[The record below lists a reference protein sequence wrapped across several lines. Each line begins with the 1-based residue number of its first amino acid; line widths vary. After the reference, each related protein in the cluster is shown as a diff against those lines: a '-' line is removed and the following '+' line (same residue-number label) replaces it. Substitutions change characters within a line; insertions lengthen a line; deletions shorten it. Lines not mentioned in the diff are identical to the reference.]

1 MRVERLILAALLGL
15 TTSGVQAALY
25 KWVDEKGRI
34 QYSDKPPPEV
44 GKGGVEMS
52 NRGVVKKKLDGGLT
66 PEEKKAQEA
75 EAARRRTEQQEAQA
89 QRRADNALLQSFTSA
104 AEIDMKR
111 DRELQALD
119 AMIANLKSQERSLVE
134 RWNEDKRRADDHT
147 KRSKP
152 LPDGLKQDLSRSEGE
167 VKTVREEIQR
177 RHQESSEV
185 KSKYDGLKKRFIELR
200 QPAASVPAPVPTP
213 AAATTPQKSSKN

>member
-1 MRVERLILAALLGL
+1 MRVERLILAVLLGL
-15 TTSGVQAALY
+15 VAPGPQAALY
-25 KWVDEKGRI
+25 KWVDDKGRI
-34 QYSDKPPPEV
+34 QYSDKPPPDV

-66 PEEKKAQEA
+66 PDEKRAKEA
-75 EAARRRTEQQEAQA
+75 EAARRYAEQQEAIA

-134 RWNEDKRRADDHT
+134 RWNDDKRRADEHA

-152 LPDGLKQDLSRSEGE
+152 LPDGLKQDLVRSENE

-177 RHQESSEV
+177 RHQESGEV
-185 KSKYDGLKKRFIELR
+185 KSKYEGLRKRYTELR
-200 QPAASVPAPVPTP
+200 QPATSEPTP
-213 AAATTPQKSSKN
+213 VATPTSTPPAKSPKK

>member
-1 MRVERLILAALLGL
+1 MRIERLILAALLGL
-15 TTSGVQAALY
+15 TASGPQAALY
-25 KWVDEKGRI
+25 KWVDDKGRI
-34 QYSDKPPPEV
+34 QYSDKPPPDV

-75 EAARRRTEQQEAQA
+75 EAARRHAEQQEAVA
-89 QRRADNALLQSFTSA
+89 QRRADHALLQSFTSA

-119 AMIANLKSQERSLVE
+119 AMIGNLKSQERSLVE
-134 RWNEDKRRADDHT
+134 RWTEDKRRADDHA

-152 LPDGLKQDLSRSEGE
+152 LPDGLKQDLARSEGE

-177 RHQESSEV
+177 RQQESSEV
-185 KSKYDGLKKRFIELR
+185 KSKYDGLKKRFNELR
-200 QPAASVPAPVPTP
+200 QPASSEPAPVAMP
-213 AAATTPQKSSKN
+213 AAATSPQKSSKK